1 MPYKGELVQALEGV
15 RVLDL
20 TRFVAG
26 PYCTML
32 LADAG
37 ADVVKVEPLGGD
49 ETRSLMPMLTNER
62 NESVSGYFL
71 RFARNKRSVCIDLH
85 SDAGRSVFVRLLT
98 EADVIVENFRP
109 GVMKR
114 LGFDY
119 DRLREI
125 NPKIIYASISGFG
138 HSPSPH
144 TNDPAFAILAEMQG
158 GIAVESGHADE
169 PPVWT
174 AIGIGDLYPASLTVG
189 GIAMA
194 LYRAAR
200 TGHGCHVDMAMYDGV
215 VSLNE
220 RVVAMTAMTGR
231 EHRLGAGGS
240 YNAPFGLFK
249 ASDGWLCIA
258 VIGEKLWHRFCELID
273 RPELACDPRLQ
284 NGQMRSEQMEPFLR
298 GEIEAWLARRT
309 RAEAEAHLLS
319 GGIPAGRIQYAQ
331 DILESEQSAARS
343 MITEYGSYVGV
354 TARVTGNP
362 IKLVHPEDGSP
373 AHALGVRP
381 ASAPGEHTRTV
392 LKEYA
397 GYSDSEVD
405 ELIESGAAAEWV
417 NGKGA

>member
-1 MPYKGELVQALEGV
+1 MPYQGELVQALDGV

-37 ADVVKVEPLGGD
+37 ADVVKIEPLGGD
-49 ETRSLMPMLTNER
+49 ETRSLMPMLENGS

-71 RFARNKRSVCIDLH
+71 RFARNKRSVCIDLQ
-85 SDAGRSVFVRLLT
+85 SDVGASAFERLVAG
-98 EADVIVENFRP
+98 ADVVVENFRP
-109 GVMKR
+109 GVMER
-114 LGFDY
+114 LGFGY
-119 DRLREI
+119 DRLRSV
-125 NPKIIYASISGFG
+125 NPKVVYASISGFG

-144 TNDPAFAILAEMQG
+144 ANDPAFAILAEMQG
-158 GIAVESGHADE
+158 GIAVESRHPGE

-189 GIAMA
+189 GVAMA

-200 TGHGCHVDMAMYDGV
+200 TGRGCHVDMAMYDGV

-273 RPELACDPRLQ
+273 RPEMADDPKLQ
-284 NGQMRSEQMEPFLR
+284 NGQMRSEQMEPWLR
-298 GEIEAWLARRT
+298 GEIEAWLAKRT

-319 GGIPAGRIQYAQ
+319 GGIPAGRIQYARE
-331 DILESEQSAARS
+331 ILDSAQSEARS
-343 MITEYGSYVGV
+343 MITEYGSYAGV

-362 IKLVHPEDGSP
+362 IKLVHPGDGTP
-373 AHALGVRP
+373 AHAMVVRSAP
-381 ASAPGEHTRTV
+381 APGEHTRTV
-392 LKEYA
+392 LREFA
-397 GYSDSEVD
+397 GYSDEEVD
-405 ELIESGAAAEWV
+405 ALIASGGAAEWT
-417 NGKGA
+417 NGRST